1 MATHRLKH
9 SFSSGELS
17 PLMAERVDF
26 KRYKSGC
33 TVLHNMTCTTQGPA
47 IRRNGFRFIY
57 NLNSLGLD
65 VSDPLND
72 PPVRTIPFIFNELQ
86 AYALV
91 FFIHTDGSPRM
102 VIGNQTGLV
111 VHPNPVNPFC
121 PPVPYTSV
129 YTGLGTSDVPL
140 DIDVDTDV
148 EVRHTS
154 ATSVETVLV
163 LGVDYTIAINADPVV
178 DTITVTGG
186 PTSVDGTLDFYL
198 KNARSEERRVG
209 KECRSRWSPYH

>member
-33 TVLHNMTCTTQGPA
+33 TVLHNMTCTTQGPT

-57 NLNSLGLD
+57 DLGPLGLD
-65 VSDPLND
+65 IINPQF
-72 PPVRTIPFIFNELQ
+72 RTIPFIFNELQ
-86 AYALV
+86 SYALV
-91 FFIHTDGSPRM
+91 FFTHVDGSPRM
-102 VIGNQTGLV
+102 VLGNQTGLV
-111 VHPNPVNPFC
+111 VHPNPVNTFC

-140 DIDVDTDV
+140 DIDADTDV

-154 ATSVETVLV
+154 STSV
-163 LGVDYTIAINADPVV
+163 
-178 DTITVTGG
+178 
-186 PTSVDGTLDFYL
+186 
-198 KNARSEERRVG
+198 
-209 KECRSRWSPYH
+209 